1 MNTIEV
7 LEPAGQVQKIAELPL
22 NPIGPLAGKRLAIL
36 DNQKPNFRL
45 LATLAAEQLR
55 ADESLASV
63 THHCKE
69 NATVPA
75 APELLDRIAASSDLV
90 LTGSAD

>member
-7 LEPAGQVQKIAELPL
+7 LEPAGRQQELAARALRPL
-22 NPIGPLAGKRLAIL
+22 GPLAGKRLAIL
-36 DNQKPNFRL
+36 DNQKPNFRR
-45 LATLAAEQLR
+45 LATLAAEGLR
-55 ADESLASV
+55 DEFSLTQIGYYS
-63 THHCKE
+63 KE

-75 APELLDRIAASSDLV
+75 PPETLDRIAQTVDFV